1 MSNFQEKIGSDK
13 IKNYFIHSSVLIDVD
28 GASLNNWG
36 KDGTNS
42 QGTDNATAVKK
53 VYKNGRWYAVV
64 AGQAWRY
71 WWREALG
78 LNGWSLSPITRD
90 EKVAYTDVN
99 PIEFPDDDIFG
110 YMRALNE
117 NIKDLVEEI
126 EKELKENKK
135 ADIDKLSKEK
145 NKVKKEELSNKLLSD
160 VREAILQERK
170 IVDVAKDQNI
180 DIEIIAMIVS
190 KNILKSSTKA
200 DDYKIDMSV
209 TRVSPLKN
217 SILTSIT
224 PIKLINEFSTM
235 ARQEGDAVPY
245 EKQSYSTVLKGMF
258 SLDLDQIGTFTKTN
272 RSGYKNITD
281 ITFKQI
287 IENSGSEVDDLI
299 NPNIKRARLNNEIR
313 LQRAKD
319 TIIALKTIAGGAKR
333 TTNYASVKPDFI
345 ILAVLK
351 GGNNIFDNIAV
362 EEDGRGTL
370 SLKALE
376 EAIKDN
382 REYFRSDIYI
392 GKATGFMDEVSNASI
407 EAIKIYGIEI
417 TVGSINTMI
426 DEFTKVLDTVVI

>member
-1 MSNFQEKIGSDK
+1 MKKTLQKKEIMKMSNFKEKISSDK
-13 IKNYFIHSSVLIDVD
+13 IKNYFIHSSVLIDAD

-36 KDGTNS
+36 KDSTNS

-78 LNGWSLSPITRD
+78 LNGWDLSPITRD
-90 EKVAYTDVN
+90 KKVAFTEAN
-99 PIEFPDDDIFG
+99 PLIHADDDIFG
-110 YMRALNE
+110 YMRAS
-117 NIKDLVEEI
+117 KDDEKDKCGEI
-126 EKELKENKK
+126 VRDKRGNAKQ
-135 ADIDKLSKEK
+135 ID
-145 NKVKKEELSNKLLSD
+145 V
-160 VREAILQERK
+160 
-170 IVDVAKDQNI
+170 
-180 DIEIIAMIVS
+180 
-190 KNILKSSTKA
+190 
-200 DDYKIDMSV
+200 SV

-217 SILTSIT
+217 SILTSVT

-235 ARQEGDAVPY
+235 ARHEGDAVPY

-258 SLDLDQIGTFTKTN
+258 SLDLDQVGTFTKTN

-287 IENSGSEVDDLI
+287 IENGGQEVDDLI
-299 NPNIKRARLNNEIR
+299 NPNIKRARLNNEAR

-319 TIIALKTIAGGAKR
+319 TVLALKTIAGGAKR

-345 ILAVLK
+345 VLAVLK

-362 EEDGRGTL
+362 EEDGRATL

-376 EAIKDN
+376 EAVRDN
-382 REYFRSDIYI
+382 KEYLRSDVYI

-407 EAIKIYGIEI
+407 EAIKIDGIKI
-417 TVGSINTMI
+417 NVGSINVMI

>member
-1 MSNFQEKIGSDK
+1 MSSFEEKIGNDK
-13 IKNYFIHSSVLIDVD
+13 IKNYFVHSSVLIDVD

-36 KDGTNS
+36 RDDTN
-42 QGTDNATAVKK
+42 TRDRENATAVKK

-78 LNGWSLSPITRD
+78 LNEWNLSPITRD
-90 EKVAYTDVN
+90 KKVAFTDAN
-99 PIEFPDDDIFG
+99 PLKYADDDIFG
-110 YMRALNE
+110 YMRAS
-117 NIKDLVEEI
+117 KGEEVDEDGNVI
-126 EKELKENKK
+126 LEEKG
-135 ADIDKLSKEK
+135 K
-145 NKVKKEELSNKLLSD
+145 NKGQPKMTD
-160 VREAILQERK
+160 V
-170 IVDVAKDQNI
+170 
-180 DIEIIAMIVS
+180 
-190 KNILKSSTKA
+190 T
-200 DDYKIDMSV
+200 V

-217 SILTSIT
+217 SILSSVT

-235 ARQEGDAVPY
+235 ARQDGDTVPY

-258 SLDLDQIGTFTKTN
+258 SLDLDQVGTFTKTN

-281 ITFKQI
+281 TTFKQI
-287 IENSGSEVDDLI
+287 LEDGGQEVGDLI
-299 NPNIKRARLNNEIR
+299 NPNIKRARLNNETR

-319 TIIALKTIAGGAKR
+319 TVMALKTIAGGAKR
-333 TTNYASVKPDFI
+333 TTNYVSVKPDFI
-345 ILAVLK
+345 VLAVLK

-362 EEDGRGTL
+362 EEDGRATL

-382 REYFRSDIYI
+382 KEYFRSDVYI

-407 EAIKIYGIEI
+407 EAIKIDGIKI

-426 DEFTKVLDTVVI
+426 DEFVKVLDTVVI

>member
-1 MSNFQEKIGSDK
+1 MSNFKEKIGSDK
-13 IKNYFIHSSVLIDVD
+13 IKNYFVHSSVLIDVD

-36 KDGTNS
+36 KRDEDPSINK
-42 QGTDNATAVKK
+42 GTDNVTAVKK
-53 VYKNGRWYAVV
+53 VYKNGRMYAVV

-78 LNGWSLSPITRD
+78 LNGWDLSPITRD
-90 EKVAYTDVN
+90 KKVAFTESN
-99 PIEFPDDDIFG
+99 PLEYADDDIFG
-110 YMRALNE
+110 YMRASKDDERDE
-117 NIKDLVEEI
+117 NGEIVKD
-126 EKELKENKK
+126 KK
-135 ADIDKLSKEK
+135 GNA
-145 NKVKKEELSNKLLSD
+145 KK
-160 VREAILQERK
+160 
-170 IVDVAKDQNI
+170 VDV
-180 DIEIIAMIVS
+180 
-190 KNILKSSTKA
+190 
-200 DDYKIDMSV
+200 SV

-217 SILTSIT
+217 SILTSVT

-258 SLDLDQIGTFTKTN
+258 SLDLDQVGTFTKTN

-281 ITFKQI
+281 STFKQI
-287 IENSGSEVDDLI
+287 VEDGGQEVDDLI
-299 NPNIKRARLNNEIR
+299 NPNIKRARLNNETR

-345 ILAVLK
+345 VLAVLK

-362 EEDGRGTL
+362 EEDGRATL

-382 REYFRSDIYI
+382 KDYFRSDVYI
-392 GKATGFMDEVSNASI
+392 GKATGFMDEVPNASI
-407 EAIKIYGIEI
+407 EAIKIDGIEI

-426 DEFTKVLDTVVI
+426 DEFVKVLDTVVI

>member
-1 MSNFQEKIGSDK
+1 MNNFENSINEDK
-13 IKNYFIHSSVLIDVD
+13 VKNYFIHSSILIDVD

-53 VYKNGRWYAVV
+53 AYKNGRWYAVV

-71 WWREALG
+71 WWRESLG
-78 LNGWSLSPITRD
+78 LNGWELSPITRD

-99 PIEFPDDDIFG
+99 PLTYVDDDIFG

-117 NIKDLVEEI
+117 NVKDLLDEI
-126 EKELKENKK
+126 EKELKEHKK

-145 NKVKKEELSNKLLSD
+145 NKIKKEELSNKLQND
-160 VREAILQERK
+160 VREAILKESK
-170 IVDVAKDQNI
+170 IVDRAKAQNI
-180 DIEIIAMIVS
+180 DIEIIIAIVS
-190 KNILKSSTKA
+190 KNILKKTTKA

-209 TRVSPLKN
+209 TRISPLKN
-217 SILTSIT
+217 SILTSVT

-245 EKQSYSTVLKGMF
+245 EKQAYSTVLKGMF
-258 SLDLDQIGTFTKTN
+258 SLDLDQVGTFTKTN

-281 ITFKQI
+281 ITFNQI
-287 IENSGSEVDDLI
+287 IKNGGSEVSDLI
-299 NPNIKRARLNNEIR
+299 NPNIQRARLNNDIR
-313 LQRAKD
+313 IQRVKD
-319 TIIALKTIAGGAKR
+319 TILALKTIAGGAKR

-345 ILAVLK
+345 VLAVLK
-351 GGNNIFDNIAV
+351 GGNNIFDNIAA
-362 EEDGRGTL
+362 EEDGRATL

-382 REYFRSDIYI
+382 KDYFRSDVFI
-392 GKATGFMDEVSNASI
+392 GKATGFMDEISNSSI
-407 EAIKIYGIEI
+407 EAIKVDSIKIN
-417 TVGSINTMI
+417 VGSINTMI

>member
-1 MSNFQEKIGSDK
+1 MSNFEEKIGNDK
-13 IKNYFIHSSVLIDVD
+13 IKNYFVHSSILIDVD

-36 KDGTNS
+36 KRDEDPSINK
-42 QGTDNATAVKK
+42 GTDNVTAVKK
-53 VYKNGRWYAVV
+53 VYKNGRMYAVV

-71 WWREALG
+71 WWRESLG

-99 PIEFPDDDIFG
+99 PIKFADDDIFG

-117 NIKDLVEEI
+117 NIKDLVEGI

-135 ADIDKLSKEK
+135 DDIDKLGKEK
-145 NKVKKEELSNKLLSD
+145 NKVKKEELSNKLLID
-160 VREAILQERK
+160 VREAILQESK
-170 IVDVAKDQNI
+170 IVDVAKGQNI
-180 DIEIIAMIVS
+180 DIEIIAMMVF

-217 SILTSIT
+217 SILTSVT

-235 ARQEGDAVPY
+235 ARQDGDAVPY
-245 EKQSYSTVLKGMF
+245 EKQSYSTILKGMF
-258 SLDLDQIGTFTKTN
+258 SLDLDQVGTFTKTN

-287 IENSGSEVDDLI
+287 IEDGGSEVSDLI
-299 NPNIKRARLNNEIR
+299 NPNIQRARLNIETR
-313 LQRAKD
+313 RQRAKD
-319 TIIALKTIAGGAKR
+319 TISALKTIAGGAKR

-345 ILAVLK
+345 VLAVLK

-362 EEDGRGTL
+362 EEDGRAIL

-376 EAIKDN
+376 EAIRDN
-382 REYFRSDIYI
+382 KEYFRSNVFI
-392 GKATGFMDEVSNASI
+392 GKATGFMDEVVIKEQEVES
-407 EAIKIYGIEI
+407 IKINI
-417 TVGSINTMI
+417 GSINAMI
-426 DEFTKVLDTVVI
+426 DKFAEVLDTVVI